1 MCIYPPHFYACIL
14 AVCRIRR
21 RRYLQASVEDQS
33 HTSMSAADEL
43 LDRPEATLALLN
55 ISEPATEPPAGPV
68 FPTLE
73 PYPWS
78 EPPIS
83 PSEVPAGLTRVAI
96 PHPDLRLVDFEAQ
109 RESQEYINMLLD
121 REEPGKKK
129 ATELRKKGEEVIRR
143 LVRSSSGKDVTPYF
157 HSLVCAIPRQSKTV
171 SLFFVSMGV
180 MIADRNN
187 PTELRISTC
196 CNDYNYTNTHHT
208 HLSNCSSS

>member
-1 MCIYPPHFYACIL
+1 MECRSNITPPKPDQTNEGQLCFSMQMNRAADL
-14 AVCRIRR
+14 SQQELRPQSRRLSVPFVSPRR
-21 RRYLQASVEDQS
+21 RQPLNQTQISPGPVLRTSQS

-129 ATELRKKGEEVIRR
+129 Q
-143 LVRSSSGKDVTPYF
+143 
-157 HSLVCAIPRQSKTV
+157 QS
-171 SLFFVSMGV
+171 
-180 MIADRNN
+180 
-187 PTELRISTC
+187 
-196 CNDYNYTNTHHT
+196 
-208 HLSNCSSS
+208 